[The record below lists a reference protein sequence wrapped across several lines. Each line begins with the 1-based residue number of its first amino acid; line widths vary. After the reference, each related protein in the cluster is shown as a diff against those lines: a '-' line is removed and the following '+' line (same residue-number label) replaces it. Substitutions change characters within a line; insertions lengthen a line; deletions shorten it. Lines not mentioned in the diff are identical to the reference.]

1 LHATEFLQVL
11 GRADELGEAMVVVL
25 EVEGTIDVTMNV
37 YDDVLFDDSTSQFH
51 LGKRSQYRSRFP
63 LIRTDNH
70 FGR

>member
-37 YDDVLFDDSTSQFH
+37 YDDVPFDDSTSQF
-51 LGKRSQYRSRFP
+51 SSRQKEP
-63 LIRTDNH
+63 VQVEVSPH
-70 FGR
+70 S